1 MVPIARFENVCE
13 ELNNALKREQQ
24 AQALLHEQT
33 AQMQEMGERLE
44 LHANQGEEKDVTLA
58 EAVKVLCLFLI
69 NGLCF
74 LLLHGLTPSYIRNLI
89 AIKPSNGTRY
99 NLRSTNELLL
109 STPVCRSYRTLGKRS
124 FTMAAPGLWNS
135 LQTNIKNARTVD
147 SFKALLKTHLFKV
160 AIPNWFTMFFFLYS
174 YFCHFYSILLI
185 FWL

>member
-1 MVPIARFENVCE
+1 MLSMVPIARFENVCE

-74 LLLHGLTPSYIRNLI
+74 LLLHDLTPSYIRNLI

-109 STPVCRSYRTLGKRS
+109 STPVCRSYRTLGKRL
-124 FTMAAPGLWNS
+124 FTMAAPRLWNS

-160 AIPNWFTMFFFLYS
+160 AIPN
-174 YFCHFYSILLI
+174 
-185 FWL
+185 